1 MKFIEVQGGWLQPIS
16 NEENIVLEK
25 IKGVDDPFPKSSLS
39 EREKELARRLV
50 TRGLLTRI
58 IIEDKLHFVACDLE
72 DIWEL

>member
-1 MKFIEVQGGWLQPIS
+1 MKFVEVQGGWLQPVS

-25 IKGVDDPFPKSSLS
+25 IKGGIDPCPKSSLS
-39 EREKELARRLV
+39 EREKEIARGLV
-50 TRGLLTRI
+50 IRGLLTRI